1 MISGSHWLLKTK
13 ARIRAGLSGTSPRP
27 RYYYTPPSVYRQGS
41 TKNSLGKPVG
51 GWSARRLLCGQ
62 AGVCGLGKSGDEA
75 ESARAVGPRAAAVR
89 LVLRRGRWG
98 YKAPGRG
105 VPWEPGMGP
114 GAIPHPRQIW
124 DGDGDGP
131 PESGKS
137 GTRMGMGVHPRPRT
151 NRGWERWRWAVGL
164 QNLMANQSDI
174 HSPWLLESYGR
185 CETNL

>member
-13 ARIRAGLSGTSPRP
+13 VRIRGLSGTSPRP

-114 GAIPHPRQIW
+114 GAIP
-124 DGDGDGP
+124 
-131 PESGKS
+131 GKS
-137 GTRMGMGVHPRPRT
+137 GMGMGMVPPSRA
-151 NRGWERWRWAVGL
+151 NRGLGWGWGSIPVPGQIGDGNGGAGQLVYR
-164 QNLMANQSDI
+164 
-174 HSPWLLESYGR
+174 
-185 CETNL
+185 T